1 MESWLANIYLWL
13 KALHLVA
20 VIAWMAGLFY
30 LPRLFVYHAE
40 SGRGPEPSATFKVME
55 RSLYRIIMWPAM
67 VLAWASGAGLVAVL
81 LGSGLAESAWAW
93 IKLVSVIAMTGLHL
107 RLGWHLKQFEA
118 DLNRHSGRYFRLI
131 NEVPTLLL
139 IVIVAMVVIKPF

>member
-40 SGRGPEPSATFKVME
+40 RGRGPESAATFKVME
-55 RSLYRIIMWPAM
+55 RRLYRIIMWPAM

>member
-1 MESWLANIYLWL
+1 MEIALANAYLWL
-13 KALHLVA
+13 KAVHLVA

-40 SGRGPEPSATFKVME
+40 SKGAHEPAATFKVME
-55 RSLYRIIMWPAM
+55 RRLYTIIMWPAM
-67 VLAWASGAGLVAVL
+67 VVAWGSGAGLAVIL
-81 LGSGLAESAWAW
+81 LGSGIAQSGWAW
-93 IKLVSVIAMTGLHL
+93 IKLFSVIAMTGLHL

-118 DLNRHSGRYFRLI
+118 GLNRHGGRYFRLI

-139 IVIVAMVVIKPF
+139 IVIVAMVVTKPL

>member
-40 SGRGPEPSATFKVME
+40 SGRGPEPAATFKVME
-55 RSLYRIIMWPAM
+55 RRLYRIIMWPVM

-139 IVIVAMVVIKPF
+139 IVIVAMVVTKPF